1 MHRRM
6 FMISTVAALTPWRA
20 QAYPSQAFTPDLWTA
35 QRDSSNV
42 VILNYRAAWSLTCQ
56 IKAELIAEAL
66 ADTPQ
71 YQRLTFIDVD
81 WDTFGRSV
89 LTERLGVRRR
99 STLLVMKGGTEI
111 TRLENDPR
119 AARVR
124 ALLDAALA
132 A

>member
-6 FMISTVAALTPWRA
+6 FMISAAAAVMPLGV
-20 QAYPSQAFTPDLWTA
+20 QAYPSRDFTPDFWRA
-35 QRDSSNV
+35 QRDSRNV
-42 VILNYRAAWSLTCQ
+42 VILNYRATWSLTCQ
-56 IKAELIAEAL
+56 IKADLIASAL

-71 YQRLTFIDVD
+71 YQRLTFVDVD

-89 LTERLGVRRR
+89 LTERLGVKRR

-119 AARVR
+119 PARVR

>member
-6 FMISTVAALTPWRA
+6 FMMSTVAALMPWDAR
-20 QAYPSQAFTPDLWTA
+20 AYPSQAFTPGFWTA
-35 QRDSSNV
+35 QRDSSDV

-56 IKAELIAEAL
+56 IKADLIAQAL
-66 ADTPQ
+66 ADTPE
-71 YQRLTFIDVD
+71 YQSLTFIDVD

-89 LTERLGVRRR
+89 LTERLGVKRR
-99 STLLVMKGGTEI
+99 STLLVMKGRTEI

-119 AARVR
+119 AAPVR